1 MNIGA
6 ITRDLGVAARLGAR
20 NLARRLGASAAE
32 RAAPDL
38 AAWHQELEAW
48 VRTVPAESLAEH
60 RFVELPATR
69 PPWFDTG
76 MQVTAGDTV
85 TWFAAGRVYLSRAL
99 DIWVPPS
106 FQLWA
111 RAGSS
116 GTVLRGTRDTH
127 SFQAGAAGPL
137 QLASYFPGEWS
148 TPQGDLGH
156 GADGYGK
163 VSGGL
168 VVLLLKWRPG
178 VEPATVLRA
187 TEKHTPVPAPVAAEV
202 SRLAAT
208 ACPPAGWDYLWYL
221 GPGEIYRPAYAPDGK
236 PSVCCDTHGDVGILR
251 HDAAVPLQPGTS
263 LNWSWRVDSL
273 PADLREDSLP
283 SHDYLSIAVEF
294 DDGQDLTYYWS
305 AALPVGTVYRC
316 PLPTWKDKETHV
328 VVRSGPDGLGRWLT
342 ERRDVHEDYR
352 RYIGGPARSV
362 VRVWLIANS
371 LFQRGHGRCEYSG
384 IEFQQPDGPRL
395 TVL

>member
-1 MNIGA
+1 M
-6 ITRDLGVAARLGAR
+6 
-20 NLARRLGASAAE
+20 
-32 RAAPDL
+32 
-38 AAWHQELEAW
+38 
-48 VRTVPAESLAEH
+48 RTVPVESLAEH
-60 RFVELPATR
+60 RFIELPATR

-76 MQVTAGDTV
+76 LQVAAGDTV

-111 RAGSS
+111 RTGAT

-127 SFQAGAAGPL
+127 SFRAGTDGPL

-156 GADGYGK
+156 GASDYGK
-163 VSGGL
+163 VSGGM
-168 VVLLLKWRPG
+168 VVLLLRWRPG
-178 VEPATVLRA
+178 IEPASVLRE
-187 TEKHTPVPAPVAAEV
+187 TEKHAPLPAPVAAEA
-202 SRLAAT
+202 SRLVAT
-208 ACPPAGWDYLWYL
+208 SPAPAGWDYLWTL
-221 GPGEIYRPAYAPDGK
+221 GPGEIYRPAQAPDGK
-236 PSVCCDTHGDVGILR
+236 PSMYCDTHGDVGILR
-251 HDAAVPLQPGTS
+251 RPAALPLQPGTFLS
-263 LNWSWRVDSL
+263 WRWRVDSL
-273 PADLREDSLP
+273 PVDLREDSLP

-328 VVRSGPDGLGRWLT
+328 VVRSGLDELGCWLD

-352 RYIGGPARSV
+352 CCIGGPARAV

-384 IEFQQPDGPRL
+384 IEFEQPDGNRL

>member
-1 MNIGA
+1 MDTGA

-20 NLARRLGASAAE
+20 NLLRRLGTSAA
-32 RAAPDL
+32 RPTPADL
-38 AAWHQELEAW
+38 AAWRQELEAW
-48 VRTVPAESLAEH
+48 VRTVPADSLAEH
-60 RFVELPATR
+60 RFIELPAAR
-69 PPWFDTG
+69 PPWFDSG
-76 MQVTAGDTV
+76 LQVAAGDTI

-111 RAGSS
+111 RAGTA

-127 SFQAGAAGPL
+127 SFQAKVDGPL

-156 GADGYGK
+156 GANDYGK

-178 VEPATVLRA
+178 VEPASVLQA
-187 TEKHTPVPAPVAAEV
+187 TEKHAPVPAPVAAEAA
-202 SRLAAT
+202 RLAAT
-208 ACPPAGWDYLWYL
+208 VSAPAGWDYLWLL
-221 GPGEIYRPAYAPDGK
+221 GPGEIFQTGHAPDGQA
-236 PSVCCDTHGDVGILR
+236 SVCCDTRGDVGILR
-251 HDAAVPLQPGTS
+251 HPAALPLQPGTFLS
-263 LNWSWRVDSL
+263 WRWRVDSL

-328 VVRSGPDGLGRWLT
+328 VVRCGPVELGRWLA
-342 ERRDVHEDYR
+342 ERRDVYADYQR
-352 RYIGGPARSV
+352 CIGGPARSV
-362 VRVWLIANS
+362 VRIWLIANS
-371 LFQRGHGRCEYSG
+371 LFQRGHGRCEYSA
-384 IEFQQPDGPRL
+384 IELQGPDGHRL
-395 TVL
+395 RVL